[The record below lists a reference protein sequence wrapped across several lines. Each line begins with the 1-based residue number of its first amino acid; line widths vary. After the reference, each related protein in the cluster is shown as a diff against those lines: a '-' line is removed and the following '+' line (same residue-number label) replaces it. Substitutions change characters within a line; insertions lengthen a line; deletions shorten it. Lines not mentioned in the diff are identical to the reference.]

1 METPQAPADQ
11 LRVGRL
17 VKAHGLKGALKIE
30 LYTDDPAARFV
41 PGAVFSLQVPTSSP
55 WHGKTLELKELRWY
69 NQNPVGFFVGVDDRN
84 AAETLIKAI
93 LWVEHDDDASSE
105 PDAWYDH
112 QLMGLKVLRDGIEV
126 GTVSRVEH
134 FPAQDLLIIDTPTG
148 DVMVPFVG
156 AIVPEVNIEAGTLTV
171 TPPAGLFE
179 EIPDDPADADTVAAS
194 SADSEPDGGDAGA
207 ADTDAA
213 DIDDAAA
220 ADADAVADAPGKP
233 ADEDAPSAD
242 SDGGPATP
250 NAG

>member
-134 FPAQDLLIIDTPTG
+134 FPAQDLLIIDTPNG

-156 AIVPEVNIEAGTLTV
+156 AIVPEVNIEAGTITV
-171 TPPAGLFE
+171 TPPTGLFE
-179 EIPDDPADADTVAAS
+179 EIPEDPADAEPVDEPVAAS
-194 SADSEPDGGDAGA
+194 SADSEV
-207 ADTDAA
+207 DAA
-213 DIDDAAA
+213 T
-220 ADADAVADAPGKP
+220 ADEP
-233 ADEDAPSAD
+233 ADDEDVPSAD
-242 SDGGPATP
+242 SDSGRATP